1 MGYNVPIDGIAP
13 TPDNHEYGGPMSI
26 ESIQVGSVNILSIS
40 DCLMAV
46 DACDFFP
53 HKTSDAFRDFEGHV
67 DEDCQVNGGIN
78 VASFL
83 LESQGKRI
91 LVDAG
96 LGPSPVAEAGGAAG
110 NLLSEMRQGGI
121 DPKTIDTVV
130 ITHLHFDH
138 IGWLPTAMPDD
149 SVRPTFPN
157 AEYIIPKADWNLLF
171 PSADAPRTETMEDF
185 YPPADLPK
193 TQPIEHPYLPAAKI
207 FHQSQAVGRLLQKLD
222 NLRLVEGDLNLTDE
236 ISHRPYAGPHP
247 RPSEPGRHL
256 PGQACLHPR
265 RRRPPALANPGPP
278 MEHQGGCVTPT
289 WHRNASGNSD
299 KTSGAGHHSRC
310 GALPRPRLWTHH
322 RRRNPPLLAA
332 PPPLTLPSLVLANA
346 GTHLRPL

>member
-1 MGYNVPIDGIAP
+1 MTIQSINVG
-13 TPDNHEYGGPMSI
+13 N
-26 ESIQVGSVNILSIS
+26 VNILSIS

-53 HKTSDAFRDFEGHV
+53 HKTVDAFRDFEGHV
-67 DEDCQVNGGIN
+67 DDDCQVNGGIN

-121 DPKTIDTVV
+121 DPTTIDTVV

-157 AEYIIPKADWNLLF
+157 AEYIIPKADWDLLF
-171 PSADAPRTETMEDF
+171 PPDDAPKTETAEDF
-185 YPPADLPK
+185 YPPAV
-193 TQPIEHPYLPAAKI
+193 KI
-207 FHQSQAVGRLLQKLD
+207 FHQSQTVGRLLQKLD

-236 ISHRPYAGPHP
+236 IAIVPT
-247 RPSEPGRHL
+247 PGHTPGHQSLAVTSQGKRAFILGDVAHL
-256 PGQACLHPR
+256 PLQIQVPQWNTKADVLPQLGIETR
-265 RRRPPALANPGPP
+265 RETLKKLQEQDMIVA
-278 MEHQGGCVTPT
+278 
-289 WHRNASGNSD
+289 
-299 KTSGAGHHSRC
+299 AGHFPAPGFGRIIA
-310 GALPRPRLWTHH
+310 GETRRYWQPLPL
-322 RRRNPPLLAA
+322 
-332 PPPLTLPSLVLANA
+332 
-346 GTHLRPL
+346 

>member
-1 MGYNVPIDGIAP
+1 MTIQ
-13 TPDNHEYGGPMSI
+13 SI
-26 ESIQVGSVNILSIS
+26 NVGSVRILSIS

-53 HKTSDAFRDFEGHV
+53 HKTVDAFRDFEGHV
-67 DEDCQVNGGIN
+67 DDDCQVNGGIN

-96 LGPSPVAEAGGAAG
+96 LGPSPVADAGGAAG

-171 PSADAPRTETMEDF
+171 PPPFVIPAKAGIQSPNPMLLEKP
-185 YPPADLPK
+185 YP
-193 TQPIEHPYLPAAKI
+193 TQP
-207 FHQSQAVGRLLQKLD
+207 
-222 NLRLVEGDLNLTDE
+222 
-236 ISHRPYAGPHP
+236 
-247 RPSEPGRHL
+247 
-256 PGQACLHPR
+256 
-265 RRRPPALANPGPP
+265 
-278 MEHQGGCVTPT
+278 
-289 WHRNASGNSD
+289 
-299 KTSGAGHHSRC
+299 
-310 GALPRPRLWTHH
+310 
-322 RRRNPPLLAA
+322 
-332 PPPLTLPSLVLANA
+332 
-346 GTHLRPL
+346 

>member
-1 MGYNVPIDGIAP
+1 MTIQSINVG
-13 TPDNHEYGGPMSI
+13 N
-26 ESIQVGSVNILSIS
+26 VNILSIS

-53 HKTSDAFRDFEGHV
+53 HKTVDAFRDFEGHV
-67 DEDCQVNGGIN
+67 DDDCQVNGGIN

-96 LGPSPVAEAGGAAG
+96 LGPSPVADAGGAAG

-121 DPKTIDTVV
+121 DPKTIDTVF

-171 PSADAPRTETMEDF
+171 PSPDAPQGDYLEDF
-185 YPPADLPK
+185 YPPAALPK
-193 TQPIEHPYLPAAKI
+193 TQPIEHPYLPAVKI
-207 FHQSQAVGRLLQKLD
+207 FHQSQAVGKLLQKLD
-222 NLRLVEGDLNLTDE
+222 NLRLVEGDINLTDE
-236 ISHRPYAGPHP
+236 IAIVPT
-247 RPSEPGRHL
+247 PGHTPGHQSLAVTSQGKRAFILGDVAHL
-256 PGQACLHPR
+256 PLQIQVPQWNTKADVLPQLGIETR
-265 RRRPPALANPGPP
+265 RETLKKLQ
-278 MEHQGGCVTPT
+278 EQGIIV
-289 WHRNASGNSD
+289 A
-299 KTSGAGHHSRC
+299 AGHFPAPGFGRIIA
-310 GALPRPRLWTHH
+310 GET
-322 RRRNPPLLAA
+322 RRYWQPL
-332 PPPLTLPSLVLANA
+332 
-346 GTHLRPL
+346 

>member
-1 MGYNVPIDGIAP
+1 MTIQ
-13 TPDNHEYGGPMSI
+13 SI
-26 ESIQVGSVNILSIS
+26 NVGSVRILSIS

-53 HKTSDAFRDFEGHV
+53 HKTVDAFRGFEGHV
-67 DEDCQVNGGIN
+67 DDDCQVNGGIN

-121 DPKTIDTVV
+121 DSTTIDTVV

-171 PSADAPRTETMEDF
+171 PSPDAPQGDYLEDF
-185 YPPADLPK
+185 YPPAV
-193 TQPIEHPYLPAAKI
+193 EVFY
-207 FHQSQAVGRLLQKLD
+207 QSQAVGKLLQKLD

-236 ISHRPYAGPHP
+236 IAIVPT
-247 RPSEPGRHL
+247 PGHTPGHQSLAVTSQGKRAFILGDVAHL
-256 PGQACLHPR
+256 PLQIQVPQWNTKADVLPQLGIKTR
-265 RRRPPALANPGPP
+265 RETLKKLQ
-278 MEHQGGCVTPT
+278 EQGIIV
-289 WHRNASGNSD
+289 A
-299 KTSGAGHHSRC
+299 AGHFPAPGFGRIIA
-310 GALPRPRLWTHH
+310 GETRRYWQPLPL
-322 RRRNPPLLAA
+322 
-332 PPPLTLPSLVLANA
+332 
-346 GTHLRPL
+346 

>member
-1 MGYNVPIDGIAP
+1 MTIQ
-13 TPDNHEYGGPMSI
+13 SI
-26 ESIQVGSVNILSIS
+26 HVGSVRILSIS

-53 HKTSDAFRDFEGHV
+53 HKTVDAFRGFEGHV
-67 DEDCQVNGGIN
+67 ADDCQVNGGIN

-157 AEYIIPKADWNLLF
+157 AEYLIPKADWDLLF
-171 PSADAPRTETMEDF
+171 PPPDAPNSETAEDF

-193 TQPIEHPYLPAAKI
+193 TQPIEHPYLPAVKI
-207 FHQSQAVGRLLQKLD
+207 FHQSQTVGKLLQKLD
-222 NLRLVEGDLNLTDE
+222 NLRLVEGGLNLTDE
-236 ISHRPYAGPHP
+236 ISIVPT
-247 RPSEPGRHL
+247 PGHTPGHQSLAVTSQGKRAFILGDVAHL
-256 PGQACLHPR
+256 PLQIQVPQWNTKADVLPNLGIETR
-265 RRRPPALANPGPP
+265 RKTLNILA
-278 MEHQGGCVTPT
+278 EQGITV
-289 WHRNASGNSD
+289 A
-299 KTSGAGHHSRC
+299 AGHFPAPGFGHIIA
-310 GALPRPRLWTHH
+310 GET
-322 RRRNPPLLAA
+322 RRYWQPLS
-332 PPPLTLPSLVLANA
+332 PPPP
-346 GTHLRPL
+346 PPKY

>member
-1 MGYNVPIDGIAP
+1 MTIQSINVG
-13 TPDNHEYGGPMSI
+13 N
-26 ESIQVGSVNILSIS
+26 VNILSIS

-53 HKTSDAFRDFEGHV
+53 HKTVDAFRGFEGHV
-67 DEDCQVNGGIN
+67 DDDCQVNGGIN

-121 DPKTIDTVV
+121 DPTTIDTVV

-157 AEYIIPKADWNLLF
+157 AEYIIPKADWDLLF
-171 PSADAPRTETMEDF
+171 PPDDAPKTETAEDF

-193 TQPIEHPYLPAAKI
+193 TQPIEHPYLP
-207 FHQSQAVGRLLQKLD
+207 
-222 NLRLVEGDLNLTDE
+222 
-236 ISHRPYAGPHP
+236 P
-247 RPSEPGRHL
+247 
-256 PGQACLHPR
+256 
-265 RRRPPALANPGPP
+265 
-278 MEHQGGCVTPT
+278 
-289 WHRNASGNSD
+289 
-299 KTSGAGHHSRC
+299 
-310 GALPRPRLWTHH
+310 
-322 RRRNPPLLAA
+322 
-332 PPPLTLPSLVLANA
+332 
-346 GTHLRPL
+346 